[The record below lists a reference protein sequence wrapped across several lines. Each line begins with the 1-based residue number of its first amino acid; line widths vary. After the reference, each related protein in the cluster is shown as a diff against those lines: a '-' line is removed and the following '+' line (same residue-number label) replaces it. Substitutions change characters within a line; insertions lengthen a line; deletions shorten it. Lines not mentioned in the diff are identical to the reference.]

1 MDFMGWE
8 AIYMG
13 KIDKQTRAIRYRRM
27 VPPGKLVFF
36 YTFKSKETYNRRY
49 LTTDSKHYIPIV
61 YDYGD
66 RLQHYQHD
74 KVNIISASSANK
86 LVTPD

>member
-8 AIYMG
+8 GVYMG
-13 KIDKQTRAIRYRRM
+13 KIDKKIRAIRFRRM
-27 VPPGKLVFF
+27 VPPGKMIFF

-49 LTTDSKHYIPIV
+49 LTTDSKHHMPIV

-66 RLQHYQHD
+66 RL
-74 KVNIISASSANK
+74 
-86 LVTPD
+86 